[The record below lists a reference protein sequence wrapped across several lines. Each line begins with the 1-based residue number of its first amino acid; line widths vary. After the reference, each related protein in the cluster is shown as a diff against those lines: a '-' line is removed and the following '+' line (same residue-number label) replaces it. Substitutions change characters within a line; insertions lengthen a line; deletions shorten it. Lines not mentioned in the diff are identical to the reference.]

1 MLQTSIKSNC
11 LLFIIVSLFLGS
23 CNKEKDGGTT
33 NMQGPLLKTYVEMKD
48 AQSNAD
54 TAKRVDY
61 YYDSEK
67 RLSHKIINNSL
78 FYLQQG
84 IFQYKYDSVVYLY
97 SGKNILPYQVQEYFI
112 GSFFNPAQFLT
123 IKNTYYLYDSKG
135 LLVFDSSYFQYN
147 GNYEKFVSK
156 YSYVNDTIFTDNKFN
171 YYDLSYSAYKLKTRL
186 TVCADNICKQNDSLY
201 TNNGWPR
208 NITSTREIKFKYDA
222 DANVFFYA
230 KMQFPIWN
238 SAQNS
243 RKYIYED
250 ICTFRKKLSEIDYAG
265 GNGFGNMNYKQNFT
279 YLKGINNEPEKV
291 SYFGSDYNGS
301 NANKTNI
308 FLYY

>member
-11 LLFIIVSLFLGS
+11 LLLILASLLLNS

-33 NMQGPLLKTYVEMKD
+33 NTQGPLLKTYVEMKD
-48 AQSNAD
+48 EQNNAD

-61 YYDSEK
+61 YYDNEK
-67 RLSHKIINNSL
+67 RLSHKKINNIF

-84 IFQYKYDSVVYLY
+84 NFQYIYDSVIYLY
-97 SGKNILPYQVQEYFI
+97 SGKSILPYQVKEYFF
-112 GSFFNPAQFLT
+112 GSSFNPTQFLT
-123 IKNTYYLYDSKG
+123 IKNTYYSYDGNG
-135 LLVFDSSYFQYN
+135 LLVSDSSYFQYN
-147 GNYEKFVSK
+147 GRYEKFVSK

-171 YYDLSYSAYKLKTRL
+171 YYDLTYTAYKLKTRL

-208 NITSTREIKFKYDA
+208 IITATREIKFKYEPDVNA
-222 DANVFFYA
+222 FFYA

-238 SAQNS
+238 SAENS

-250 ICTFRKKLSEIDYAG
+250 ISTFRKKISEIDYAG
-265 GNGFGNMNYKQNFT
+265 GNGFGNSYYKQSFT
-279 YLKGINNEPEKV
+279 YLKGSNGEPEKV
-291 SYFGSDYNGS
+291 RYFGIDYNGS